1 MNALIMADPLRITIS
16 LSAYEGRKLICWAK
30 IHGKPKAT
38 YAAQIIG
45 ARIEANLDTIYDQMK
60 DIAEHQGISVQELEQ
75 RWLREEN
82 FSAE

>member
-1 MNALIMADPLRITIS
+1 MTIS
-16 LSAYEGRKLICWAK
+16 LSAYEVRKLICWAK

-38 YAAQIIG
+38 YASQIIG
-45 ARIEANLDTIYDQMK
+45 ARLESNFDTIRQQME
-60 DIAEHQGISVQELEQ
+60 DIAAFEGISVQELEQ